1 MQIGMGSGVT
11 MHFALRLADGMP
23 VESSFDDQPVNFV
36 LGDGTLDRGLE
47 LALLGL
53 VADARQTLTLM
64 PGQAF
69 GMRDEAALQ
78 WMQKA
83 QFPEDM
89 PLEKGQIVGFAGED
103 GEEVVGA
110 IIDIEG
116 ERVKVDF
123 NHPLAGREIE
133 FEVHILAVE
142 NPPAGQG

>member
-1 MQIGMGSGVT
+1 
-11 MHFALRLADGMP
+11 
-23 VESSFDDQPVNFV
+23 
-36 LGDGTLDRGLE
+36 
-47 LALLGL
+47 
-53 VADARQTLTLM
+53 
-64 PGQAF
+64 
-69 GMRDEAALQ
+69 
-78 WMQKA
+78 MQKA

>member
-11 MHFALRLADGMP
+11 MHFSLRLADGML
-23 VESSFDDQPVNFV
+23 VESSFDDEPISFV

-53 VADARQTLTLM
+53 AAGDRQTLTLM
-64 PGQAF
+64 PGQAY

-78 WMQKA
+78 WVRKSM
-83 QFPEDM
+83 FPEGM
-89 PLEKGQIVGFAGED
+89 LLEPGHIVGFSGED
-103 GEEVVGA
+103 GEDVAGA
-110 IIDIEG
+110 IIEIGDDD
-116 ERVKVDF
+116 VQVDF

-142 NPPAGQG
+142 NPPAG